1 MHAPVLVAEV
11 ISHLAPARGGLFVDC
26 TLGAGGHTRALLD
39 AGATR
44 VLGFDRDRTA
54 LALAAETLARPARP
68 RRDGAC
74 RLPLTWRRLDA
85 RGIAS
90 VDGGILAD
98 LGVSSMQLDDA
109 ERGFSFRAD
118 APLDMRMDRDS
129 GLTAAALL
137 QTVDEAALADVI
149 YEFGEERFSRRI
161 ARGIV
166 RAREA
171 GPIETTGQLA
181 AIVRRAVP
189 TRGGSASIPRRGRSR
204 RCGSGST
211 ANSRA
216 STPSSGWPSAGCW
229 RVRGLPSSRSTRSR
243 TASSSTRSGPLRR
256 RPTRWSRLITRR
268 PIEASEDE
276 IARNPRAR
284 SAKLRV
290 AERLA

>member
-44 VLGFDRDRTA
+44 VLGFDRDCTA
-54 LALAAETLARPARP
+54 LALAAETLARLARP
-68 RRDGAC
+68 RRDGPC
-74 RLPLTWRRLDA
+74 RLPSLGAVLDA
-85 RGIAS
+85 RGIPT

-129 GLTAAALL
+129 GLTAAAML

-149 YEFGEERFSRRI
+149 YQYGEERFSRRI

-166 RAREA
+166 RARET

-189 TRGGSASIPRRGRSR
+189 RAAGSASTRRRGRSR
-204 RCGSGST
+204 PCASGST

-216 STPSSGWPSAGCW
+216 STPSSAWPSAGC
-229 RVRGLPSSRSTRSR
+229 LPARASRSSRSTRSR
-243 TASSSTRSGPLRR
+243 TGSSSTRSGRLRR
-256 RPTRWSRLITRR
+256 PPTR
-268 PIEASEDE
+268 
-276 IARNPRAR
+276 
-284 SAKLRV
+284 
-290 AERLA
+290 